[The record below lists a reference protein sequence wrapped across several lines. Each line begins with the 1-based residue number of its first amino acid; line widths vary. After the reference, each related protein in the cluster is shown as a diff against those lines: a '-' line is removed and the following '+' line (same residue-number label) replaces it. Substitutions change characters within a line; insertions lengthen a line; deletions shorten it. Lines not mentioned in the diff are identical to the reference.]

1 MAIKNMRA
9 IQAAVLSVALALP
22 ATNAMAVTT
31 HHHRVRH
38 TTVTVHHHR
47 HHYSETRGTAVGAV
61 AGAIIDHKQPLKG
74 AVIGGV
80 LGNLVQ
86 KARNHH

>member
-9 IQAAVLSVALALP
+9 IQATVLSVALALP
-22 ATNAMAVTT
+22 ASDALALTR
-31 HHHRVRH
+31 HRVRH
-38 TTVTVHHHR
+38 TAVVHHHHR

-61 AGAIIDHKQPLKG
+61 AGALIDHKQPLKG

-80 LGNLVQ
+80 VGNIVQ
-86 KARNHH
+86 KVRNKH

>member
-9 IQAAVLSVALALP
+9 IQATVLGLALALP
-22 ATNAMAVTT
+22 ATDALAVTH
-31 HHHRVRH
+31 HHHRVHR
-38 TTVTVHHHR
+38 TAVHHR

-61 AGAIIDHKQPLKG
+61 AGAVIDHKQPLKG

-86 KARNHH
+86 KVRNHHH

>member
-1 MAIKNMRA
+1 MAIKNMRV
-9 IQAAVLSVALALP
+9 IQATVLSFALALP
-22 ATNAMAVTT
+22 ATDALALT
-31 HHHRVRH
+31 HHYRHVRH
-38 TTVTVHHHR
+38 TAYTGHHR

-61 AGAIIDHKQPLKG
+61 AGAVIDHRHPLTG
-74 AVIGGV
+74 AVVGGV

>member
-9 IQAAVLSVALALP
+9 VQATILSVALALP
-22 ATNAMAVTT
+22 ASEALAVTHR
-31 HHHRVRH
+31 HHVRH
-38 TTVTVHHHR
+38 TAVHHR

-61 AGAIIDHKQPLKG
+61 AGAVIDHKQPLKG

-80 LGNLVQ
+80 IGNIVQ
-86 KARNHH
+86 KVRNKH